1 MIGLYILGAMLLFG
15 AFKILRGVYF
25 LRKAKRLEAETDR
38 LNASTEAIRARTAD
52 DEAAAAAEIVALGFV
67 PGDEID
73 TESLMPEPA
82 DQAAAVTAVRSGDW
96 QAGADWIA
104 ETGHD
109 WEERLHRVGVLGEE
123 AAEDDAWLLA
133 WRAARP
139 GDPTAAAVNAD
150 AAVTL
155 AWKLRGAAV
164 SQHTT
169 QEQFRLFHQALG
181 KAQEAV
187 HEAQRVTD
195 PADPV
200 PYIVELRIGRGLG
213 YSHERFRD
221 LWEQVVKRAP
231 KVQAAWIQAQQFWC
245 AKWYGSHTLAQEFGR
260 EAVERSEPGD
270 LLSLILLRGY
280 FEHEDREE
288 DLDPDVYY
296 KQPEIVAAATTALAD
311 IAAASDPADRR
322 VVRLRHMLAWVLYWQ
337 DRYEETVEQFRHID
351 GYCGVEPWF
360 YQSGSKASFLK
371 TRDFSV
377 RRVTR
382 GA

>member
-1 MIGLYILGAMLLFG
+1 MIGLYILGAVLLFG
-15 AFKILRGVYF
+15 AYKVLRGVYF

-38 LNASTEAIRARTAD
+38 LNAQTAAIRAGTAD

-73 TESLMPEPA
+73 TENLMPLSA
-82 DQAAAVTAVRSGDW
+82 DRVAAVAAVRSGDW

-104 ETGHD
+104 EAGQD
-109 WEERLHRVGVLGEE
+109 WEKRLHRVGVLSEE
-123 AAEDDAWLLA
+123 AADDDAWLLA
-133 WRAARP
+133 WQAARP
-139 GDPTAAAVNAD
+139 GDPTAAVVNAD
-150 AAVTL
+150 AAVGL
-155 AWKLRGAAV
+155 AWKLRGAAG

-169 QEQFRLFHQALG
+169 QEQFRLFHHALG
-181 KAQEAV
+181 KAQEAA
-187 HEAQRVTD
+187 HEAQRIAD

-200 PYIVELRIGRGLG
+200 PYIVELAIGRGLG
-213 YSHERFRD
+213 YSHDRFRE
-221 LWEQVVKRAP
+221 LWAEVVKRAP
-231 KVQAAWIQAQQFWC
+231 KVQTAWIQAQQFWC
-245 AKWYGSHTLAQEFGR
+245 AKWYGSHELAEAFGR
-260 EAVERSEPGD
+260 EAVEGSEPGD

-280 FEHEDREE
+280 FEHENREN

-296 KQPEIVAAATTALAD
+296 KQPEIVEAATTALAD
-311 IAAASDPADRR
+311 IAAAPDPADYR

-360 YQSGSKASFLK
+360 YQPGRKSSFLK

-377 RRVTR
+377 RQVTR
-382 GA
+382 KA